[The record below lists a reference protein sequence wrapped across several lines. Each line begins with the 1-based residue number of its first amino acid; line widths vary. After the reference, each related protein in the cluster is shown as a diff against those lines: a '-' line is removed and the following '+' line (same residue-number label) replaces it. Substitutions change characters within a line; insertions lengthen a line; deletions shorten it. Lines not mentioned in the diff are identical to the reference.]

1 MPWCPKCKYE
11 YREGMTF
18 CSDCD
23 CELVDDLSLV
33 SEEQSIEA
41 VPDISQLFAMNLENE
56 GDITED
62 GMFPGRD
69 QNAQKEDVYVSNEEK
84 AEDNIT
90 SAYTLIFVGAAGLVL
105 IVLFFLG
112 IISIE
117 MAKFSKYMITGV
129 MGTMFTLFFIMGIV
143 SLKNF
148 RVFKEKA
155 NSENNLTQQIKSW
168 CIASF
173 DKEAIDSNFDFEGVP
188 DELKYFQRFK
198 FIKDNIN
205 NQFMNLD
212 PQYVDK
218 IAEDIYP
225 DIFE

>member
-23 CELVDDLSLV
+23 CELVNDLSLV
-33 SEEQSIEA
+33 SDEPEPEIIQNISEIFALNLDEET
-41 VPDISQLFAMNLENE
+41 
-56 GDITED
+56 DITED

-69 QNAQKEDVYVSNEEK
+69 KNAPKAQVYVNNEEK

-90 SAYTLIFVGAAGLVL
+90 SAYTLIVVGAIGLVI

-112 IISIE
+112 IISIP
-117 MAKFSKYMITGV
+117 MAKFSKYMVTGV
-129 MGTMFTLFFIMGIV
+129 MGTMFTLFLIMGFV

-148 RVFKEKA
+148 KVFKEKA
-155 NSENNLTQQIKSW
+155 NSENNLTEKIKIWTTS
-168 CIASF
+168 SLT
-173 DKEAIDSNFDFEGVP
+173 KEFIDSHFDFEDVP

-198 FIKDNIN
+198 YLKDSIN

-212 PQYVDK
+212 PQYVER
-218 IAEDIYP
+218 IAEEIYS
-225 DIFE
+225 DVFE